1 MKRLVRSV
9 ALAATLALVAVA
21 ARAVD
26 ATPTPATVPTPAAS
40 ATPAEPV
47 APAATPAPA
56 ATAAP
61 AATPAPAATAA
72 PAATPAPAAAAA
84 PAATQQPLDVAALAI
99 FGAFVILTLG
109 ITYWAAM
116 RTRSAKDF
124 YAAGGGITG
133 LQNGLAIAGD
143 YMSAASFL
151 GISALVFS
159 FGYYGLIYSIGF
171 LVGWPIIMFLMAEP
185 LRNLG
190 RFTFADVASYRLQ
203 ATPIRAMAATGT
215 LVTVMFYLIAQMVG
229 AGQLIQL
236 LFGLP
241 YLWAVIFVGI
251 MMIIYVTFGGM
262 IATTWVQIIKAGLL
276 LVGATLMS
284 VLVLAQFGFDF
295 NALVA
300 KAIAVHPKH
309 DAIMLRGAQ
318 VANPISAIS
327 LGMALM
333 FGTAGLPHIL
343 MRFFTVGNAKEA
355 RKSVFWATTFIG
367 YFYILTFIIGFGAII
382 LVGPNPIYHDAA
394 GGLLGG
400 GNMPAIHLAHAVGG
414 DLMKGFIAAVA
425 FATILAVVS
434 GLTLSGA
441 SAVSHDLY
449 ASVFRHGRVDEAA
462 ETRAARITTVV
473 LGIVAIAL
481 GVIFEK
487 VNVAFMVGLAF
498 AVAAS
503 ANFPV
508 LLLSMTWKNLTTRG
522 AFIGGFAGLISAVVL
537 TIFSPGIWEAVLGNP
552 KGSAFFIYA
561 SPAIF
566 TMPLAFLCCWVFS
579 ITDNSPA
586 AARERKA
593 FEGQYVRSQTGIGAE
608 GAAAH

>member
-1 MKRLVRSV
+1 MRRLLQAVALGAML
-9 ALAATLALVAVA
+9 ALAAGA

-26 ATPTPATVPTPAAS
+26 ATPTPT
-40 ATPAEPV
+40 
-47 APAATPAPA
+47 PA

-61 AATPAPAATAA
+61 AATPAPAASTA
-72 PAATPAPAAAAA
+72 PAATPA
-84 PAATQQPLDVAALAI
+84 PAATQQPLDVPALAI
-99 FGAFVILTLG
+99 FGAFVVLTLG

-215 LVTVMFYLIAQMVG
+215 LVTVAFYLIAQMVG
-229 AGQLIQL
+229 AGQLIEL

-241 YLWAVIFVGI
+241 YLYAVVFVGI

-276 LVGATLMS
+276 LFGATLMS
-284 VLVLAQFGFDF
+284 LLVLAQYGFDF

-300 KAIAVHPKH
+300 KAIEVHPKH
-309 DAIMLRGAQ
+309 DAIMLPGAQ
-318 VANPISAIS
+318 VASPISAIS

-382 LVGPNPIYHDAA
+382 LVGPNPIYHVA
-394 GGLLGG
+394 GDVKGALLGG

-462 ETRAARITTVV
+462 ETRAARITTVI
-473 LGIVAIAL
+473 LGIVAIVL

-579 ITDNSPA
+579 ITDNSRE
-586 AARERKA
+586 AARERAA
-593 FEGQYVRSQTGIGAE
+593 FDAQYVRSQTGIGAE

>member
-1 MKRLVRSV
+1 MNRAVRLVAGSV
-9 ALAATLALVAVA
+9 PLVLPLGG
-21 ARAVD
+21 ARAAGPID
-26 ATPTPATVPTPAAS
+26 AG
-40 ATPAEPV
+40 
-47 APAATPAPA
+47 
-56 ATAAP
+56 TA
-61 AATPAPAATAA
+61 
-72 PAATPAPAAAAA
+72 
-84 PAATQQPLDVAALAI
+84 QPIDWNAI
-99 FGAFVILTLG
+99 LIFAAFVVLTMG
-109 ITYWAAM
+109 ITYWAAQ

-124 YAAGGGITG
+124 YAAGGGVTG
-133 LQNGLAIAGD
+133 FQNGLAIAGD

-151 GISALVFS
+151 GISAFVYS
-159 FGYYGLIYSIGF
+159 SGYYGLIYSIGF

-190 RFTFADVASYRLQ
+190 RFTFADVASYRLS

-215 LVTVMFYLIAQMVG
+215 LTTVAFYLIAQMVG

-241 YLWAVIFVGI
+241 YLYAVVLVGI
-251 MMIIYVTFGGM
+251 LMIVYVTFGGM

-276 LVGATLMS
+276 LGGATLMCL
-284 VLVLAQFGFDF
+284 LVLIPFGFDI
-295 NALVA
+295 NAFIA
-300 KAIAVHPKH
+300 KAIAVSPKH
-309 DAIMLRGAQ
+309 DAIMLPGPQ

-327 LGMALM
+327 FGMALM

-367 YFYILTFIIGFGAII
+367 YFYILTFVIGFGAII
-382 LVGPNPIYHDAA
+382 MVGPAPIYHVA
-394 GGLLGG
+394 GDIKGALLGG

-449 ASVFRHGRVDEAA
+449 ASVLRKGKVDEAA
-462 ETRAARITTVV
+462 EIRASRVTTVI
-473 LGIVAIAL
+473 LGIVAILL
-481 GVIFEK
+481 GILFEK
-487 VNVAFMVGLAF
+487 INVAFMVLLAF
-498 AVAAS
+498 GIAAS

-508 LLLSMTWKNLTTRG
+508 LLLSMLWSGLTTRG
-522 AFIGGFAGLISAVVL
+522 AVLGGFVGLASAVVL
-537 TIFSPGIWEAVLGNP
+537 TIVSPGIWEAVLLYP
-552 KGSAFFIYA
+552 KGSAFFQYT
-561 SPAIF
+561 SPVIF
-566 TMPLAFLCCWVFS
+566 TMPLAFFCCWIFS
-579 ITDNSPA
+579 ITDGSRAGA
-586 AARERKA
+586 AEKKA
-593 FEGQYVRSQTGIGAE
+593 FVAQYVRSQTGIGAE